1 MGAVRG
7 RARVGPVVGEIV
19 VVFDGGEG
27 CGFAEEAEVV
37 DGDRVGEDGLEG
49 FGRGALVR

>member
-1 MGAVRG
+1 
-7 RARVGPVVGEIV
+7 VVGEVV

-37 DGDRVGEDGLEG
+37 DGDGVREDGLEG
-49 FGRGALVR
+49 LGGTLVR